1 MTHKTRFIKADRR
14 SFLKGATVAS
24 GVALVAPTAALAAEV
39 PVAPVEPSSGDKGY
53 EENDYI
59 RTYYDRARF

>member
-1 MTHKTRFIKADRR
+1 MSNKFIKTDRR
-14 SFLKGATVAS
+14 NFLKGAAVA
-24 GVALVAPTAALAAEV
+24 GGTAVIAPNAAVADVKIEAV
-39 PVAPVEPSSGDKGY
+39 KEPAIKDKGY